1 LIKHEC
7 DTFLNSCD
15 TYILKYHMKQNKTR
29 QLRIR
34 ITENQLSSI
43 VQYII
48 DNPNEF
54 KSQSE
59 LIRESI
65 KSRISRTSELSSK
78 TKRKG

>member
-1 LIKHEC
+1 
-7 DTFLNSCD
+7 
-15 TYILKYHMKQNKTR
+15 MKENKTR

-65 KSRISRTSELSSK
+65 KSRISRTSDISSK
-78 TKRKG
+78 TKNNR

>member
-1 LIKHEC
+1 
-7 DTFLNSCD
+7 
-15 TYILKYHMKQNKTR
+15 MKQKKTR

-65 KSRISRTSELSSK
+65 KSRISRTSDISSK
-78 TKRKG
+78 TKKIN

>member
-1 LIKHEC
+1 
-7 DTFLNSCD
+7 
-15 TYILKYHMKQNKTR
+15 MKENKTR

-43 VQYII
+43 VRHIK

-54 KSQSE
+54 KNQSE

-65 KSRISRTSELSSK
+65 KSRISRTSDISSK
-78 TKRKG
+78 TKNNR

>member
-1 LIKHEC
+1 
-7 DTFLNSCD
+7 
-15 TYILKYHMKQNKTR
+15 MKQNKTR

-54 KSQSE
+54 KNQSE

-65 KSRISRTSELSSK
+65 KSRISRTSDISSK
-78 TKRKG
+78 TKKNS

>member
-1 LIKHEC
+1 
-7 DTFLNSCD
+7 
-15 TYILKYHMKQNKTR
+15 MKQKKTR

-34 ITENQLSSI
+34 ITENMLSTI

-65 KSRISRTSELSSK
+65 KSRISRTNDISSK
-78 TKRKG
+78 TKNNR

>member
-1 LIKHEC
+1 
-7 DTFLNSCD
+7 
-15 TYILKYHMKQNKTR
+15 MKQNKTR

-65 KSRISRTSELSSK
+65 KSRISRTSDRSSK
-78 TKRKG
+78 TKRNS

>member
-1 LIKHEC
+1 
-7 DTFLNSCD
+7 
-15 TYILKYHMKQNKTR
+15 MKQNKTC

-43 VQYII
+43 VRHIK

-54 KSQSE
+54 KNQSE

-65 KSRISRTSELSSK
+65 KSRISRTSDISSK
-78 TKRKG
+78 TKNNR

>member
-1 LIKHEC
+1 
-7 DTFLNSCD
+7 
-15 TYILKYHMKQNKTR
+15 MKQKKSH

-43 VQYII
+43 VQYIV
-48 DNPNEF
+48 DHPNEF

-65 KSRISRTSELSSK
+65 KSRISRTSDISSK
-78 TKRKG
+78 TKKNG

>member
-1 LIKHEC
+1 
-7 DTFLNSCD
+7 
-15 TYILKYHMKQNKTR
+15 MKQKKTR

-34 ITENQLSSI
+34 ITENMLSTI

-65 KSRISRTSELSSK
+65 KSRISRTSDISSK
-78 TKRKG
+78 TKNNR

>member
-1 LIKHEC
+1 
-7 DTFLNSCD
+7 
-15 TYILKYHMKQNKTR
+15 MKQNKTR

-34 ITENQLSSI
+34 ITENMLSTI

-65 KSRISRTSELSSK
+65 KSRISRTSDLSSK
-78 TKRKG
+78 TKRNS

>member
-1 LIKHEC
+1 
-7 DTFLNSCD
+7 
-15 TYILKYHMKQNKTR
+15 MKQNKTR

-34 ITENQLSSI
+34 ITENMLSTI

-59 LIRESI
+59 LIREAI
-65 KSRISRTSELSSK
+65 QCRIRRNGDISSK
-78 TKRKG
+78 TKKIS

>member
-1 LIKHEC
+1 
-7 DTFLNSCD
+7 
-15 TYILKYHMKQNKTR
+15 MKENKTR

-65 KSRISRTSELSSK
+65 KSRISRKSDIISK
-78 TKRKG
+78 TNNNR